1 MDFARKLKTH
11 HLKLVVKISETTKL
25 QFAAESIGLS
35 QPAASRT
42 LAEIETDIGTPL
54 FVRSPKGMYPTP
66 IGEAFVR
73 HAQSLLA
80 GFETLETEVGGLGRG
95 EMGEVKV
102 GSVTGPA
109 IRCLVPAI
117 LEIKKASP
125 NIETTIEV
133 GPSTE
138 LVRRLEQAHFD
149 FIIARLPHD
158 YDSRAFHILPARS
171 EIVSL
176 LVRDTHPLAQATQVS
191 LDDLSGYDW
200 AIQERGS
207 PIRSAIEE
215 AFALNGTK
223 IPSHITNTSSLVV
236 MLGLLERSDTVASLA
251 EEVSNM
257 LTSRSTDANLC
268 VLNLDRTITV
278 SPYFVIMERSKQL
291 SRAAERL
298 LDVILTHF

>member
-1 MDFARKLKTH
+1 MDFARKLKPH
-11 HLKLVVKISETTKL
+11 HLKLMVKISETAKL
-25 QFAAESIGLS
+25 QFAADSIGMS

-42 LAEIETDIGTPL
+42 LAEIETDIGAPL
-54 FVRSPKGMYPTP
+54 FIRSPKGMYPTP

-73 HAQSLLA
+73 HAQSILS
-80 GFETLETEVGGLGRG
+80 GFETLESEVEGLGRG

-125 NIETTIEV
+125 DIETTIEV

-138 LVRRLEQAHFD
+138 MVRRLEQAHFD

-171 EIVSL
+171 EVVSL
-176 LVRDTHPLAQATQVS
+176 LVRDTHPLAQESQVS
-191 LDDLSGYDW
+191 LDDLSCYDW
-200 AIQERGS
+200 TIQERGS

-215 AFALNGTK
+215 AFATNGTK

-236 MLGLLERSDTVASLA
+236 MLGLLERSNTIAPLA
-251 EEVSNM
+251 EEVANM
-257 LTSRSTDANLC
+257 LTGPATGANLC
-268 VLNLDRTITV
+268 TLNLDRKIMV
-278 SPYFVIMERSKQL
+278 SPYFVIMERGKQL

-298 LDVILTHF
+298 LDAVLSRF

>member
-1 MDFARKLKTH
+1 MDFTRKLKTH
-11 HLKLVVKISETTKL
+11 HLRLVVKISETTKL
-25 QFAAESIGLS
+25 QFAAETIGLS

-42 LAEIETDIGTPL
+42 LAEIETDIGAPL
-54 FVRSPKGMYPTP
+54 FIRSPKGMHPTP

-73 HAQSLLA
+73 HAQSILS
-80 GFETLETEVGGLGRG
+80 GFDTLEAEVDGLGRG
-95 EMGEVKV
+95 DMGEVKV

-117 LEIKKASP
+117 LDLKKGSP
-125 NIETTIEV
+125 KIETTIEV

-171 EIVSL
+171 EVVSL
-176 LVRDTHPLAQATQVS
+176 VVRDTHPLAQETHVS
-191 LDDLSGYDW
+191 LDDLSNFDW

-215 AFALNGTK
+215 AFAASGTK

-236 MLGLLERSDTVASLA
+236 MLGLLERSDTIATLA
-251 EEVSNM
+251 EEVANL
-257 LTSRSTDANLC
+257 LTSRATGANLC
-268 VLNLDRTITV
+268 VLSLERKIKV
-278 SPYFVIMERSKQL
+278 SPYFVIMERGKQL

-298 LDVILTHF
+298 LDAVLSRF

>member
-42 LAEIETDIGTPL
+42 LAEIETDIGSPL

-102 GSVTGPA
+102 GTVTGPA

-125 NIETTIEV
+125 YIETTIEV

-176 LVRDTHPLAQATQVS
+176 LVRDTHPLAREPQVS
-191 LDDLSGYDW
+191 LDDLSGFDW

-236 MLGLLERSDTVASLA
+236 MLGLLEQSDTIASLA
-251 EEVSNM
+251 EEVTNM

-268 VLNLDRTITV
+268 VLKLDRTITV